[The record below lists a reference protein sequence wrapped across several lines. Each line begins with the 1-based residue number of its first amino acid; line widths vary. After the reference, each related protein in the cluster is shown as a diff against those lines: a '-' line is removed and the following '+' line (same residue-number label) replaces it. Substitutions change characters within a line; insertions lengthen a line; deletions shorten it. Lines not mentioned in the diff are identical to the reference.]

1 MKTHTTIVTAIALVA
16 LVALVALAAPAAQAY
31 IPGDHSL
38 PGKRVVVVK
47 HANDP
52 FACRTAKQTTDWRG

>member
-1 MKTHTTIVTAIALVA
+1 MKTHTTIVTAIA

-38 PGKRVVVVK
+38 PGKRVVVVVK

>member
-1 MKTHTTIVTAIALVA
+1 MKTHTTIVTAI
-16 LVALVALAAPAAQAY
+16 ALVALAAPAAQAY